1 MSLPRLPEPIIAK
14 STLIE
19 GGGIWGALYD
29 AEQMQAYGQQC
40 REAAL
45 EEAAKCAEDY
55 PTYGEATAEEIRS
68 LK

>member
-1 MSLPRLPEPIIAK
+1 MSLPPLLPVLEVFLSCLPKAPYRTGI
-14 STLIE
+14 TEQIE
-19 GGGIWGALYD
+19 L
-29 AEQMQAYGQQC
+29 YGQAC
-40 REAAL
+40 RAAAL

>member
-1 MSLPRLPEPIIAK
+1 MNLPPPDTHCFDEDA
-14 STLIE
+14 
-19 GGGIWGALYD
+19 GISCWSHSP
-29 AEQMQAYGQQC
+29 EQMQAYGQVC
-40 REAAL
+40 RDAAL